1 MLRIQT
7 FIIGGLLVLTG
18 AAGYLFQDL
27 ALSLTIKGPLA
38 DDAIFVLSDGKE
50 RHEMDFIPTTGSAGE
65 NVWWIVHKLNEEHA
79 RDASQGNYVAE
90 QTGRPEEAK
99 SFWYA
104 SSRGATLKGM
114 LQESENYNNAGSGE
128 PIAINWS
135 SIDANSSNLRIVYK
149 KVGDNDGN
157 VTLTSN
163 NWTNAE
169 FKNREVKPDEVLTFK
184 KSWTAFIPGIIG
196 LLLIAL
202 AQAGEKLPNARKHIM
217 HLAVAL
223 GFVCLL
229 VVGKMI
235 GGAVGEMFWL
245 KDEPYGIIHASMLK
259 SVSMLLST
267 GLLAIFVVLCVLS
280 FIEARKEKAAQ
291 EKLDAVK
298 DKNKASAEV
307 KKKAGEE
314 KEEPSKEKKVENSEE
329 EPKGNDQRTDEEN
342 KDDEDSQE
350 AKAKLDEPATVQNSA
365 EEDGSKSDAQTTEHE
380 AGEEKEEPAKEKK
393 VENSEEE
400 PKGNDQQADE
410 ENKDD
415 EDSQEEVQ
423 AKLDEPATVQDS
435 AEEDDSKSDAQ
446 TTKHEEPL
454 EKKSEENIRSS
465 EEQPERVEKEPKERS
480 GDSEEND
487 PQKEAKDSKNDP
499 EENLASESSEEDE
512 SSKDSPS

>member
-27 ALSLTIKGPLA
+27 ALSLKIKGPLA

-169 FKNREVKPDEVLTFK
+169 YKNREVKPDEVLTFK

-217 HLAVAL
+217 HVAVAL

-280 FIEARKEKAAQ
+280 FIEARKEKTAQ

-298 DKNKASAEV
+298 DKNKASAEA

-314 KEEPSKEKKVENSEE
+314 KDEPSKEKKVENSEE

-342 KDDEDSQE
+342 RDDEDSQ
-350 AKAKLDEPATVQNSA
+350 
-365 EEDGSKSDAQTTEHE
+365 
-380 AGEEKEEPAKEKK
+380 
-393 VENSEEE
+393 
-400 PKGNDQQADE
+400 
-410 ENKDD
+410 
-415 EDSQEEVQ
+415 EVQ
-423 AKLDEPATVQDS
+423 AKLDEPATEQDS

-454 EKKSEENIRSS
+454 EKKSEENIRSP
-465 EEQPERVEKEPKERS
+465 EEQPEREEKEPKERS
-480 GDSEEND
+480 GDSEEKD
-487 PQKEAKDSKNDP
+487 PQKEPNDSKNDP
-499 EENLASESSEEDE
+499 EENLGSESSEEDE
-512 SSKDSPS
+512 SYKDSPS

>member
-27 ALSLTIKGPLA
+27 ALSLKIKGPLA

-169 FKNREVKPDEVLTFK
+169 YKNREVKPDEVLTFK

-298 DKNKASAEV
+298 DKNKASAAA

-350 AKAKLDEPATVQNSA
+350 A
-365 EEDGSKSDAQTTEHE
+365 
-380 AGEEKEEPAKEKK
+380 
-393 VENSEEE
+393 
-400 PKGNDQQADE
+400 
-410 ENKDD
+410 
-415 EDSQEEVQ
+415 Q
-423 AKLDEPATVQDS
+423 AKLDEPTTVQDS

-454 EKKSEENIRSS
+454 EKNSEENIRSS
-465 EEQPERVEKEPKERS
+465 EEQPEREEKEPKERS

-499 EENLASESSEEDE
+499 EENLGSESSEEDE

>member
-50 RHEMDFIPTTGSAGE
+50 RHEMDFIPTSGSAGE

-128 PIAINWS
+128 PIAIKWS
-135 SIDANSSNLRIVYK
+135 SIDTNSSNLRIVYK

-169 FKNREVKPDEVLTFK
+169 YKNREVKPDEVLSFK

-202 AQAGEKLPNARKHIM
+202 AQAGEKLPSARKHIM
-217 HLAVAL
+217 HVAVVL

-291 EKLDAVK
+291 KKLEAEK
-298 DKNKASAEV
+298 E
-307 KKKAGEE
+307 KKKAIAEAKKKASQKKHDSSEDKDKESSKNDPKSKEDKNASDTEEDEGSDQDQGNKKPSDKTSTEE
-314 KEEPSKEKKVENSEE
+314 KDDSKEDSHSTKK
-329 EPKGNDQRTDEEN
+329 DERLE
-342 KDDEDSQE
+342 KKTEKKDEDSKESE
-350 AKAKLDEPATVQNSA
+350 AE
-365 EEDGSKSDAQTTEHE
+365 
-380 AGEEKEEPAKEKK
+380 
-393 VENSEEE
+393 
-400 PKGNDQQADE
+400 
-410 ENKDD
+410 
-415 EDSQEEVQ
+415 
-423 AKLDEPATVQDS
+423 
-435 AEEDDSKSDAQ
+435 
-446 TTKHEEPL
+446 
-454 EKKSEENIRSS
+454 EKKSEDSK
-465 EEQPERVEKEPKERS
+465 EK
-480 GDSEEND
+480 DSQD
-487 PQKEAKDSKNDP
+487 APDGKGKDSK
-499 EENLASESSEEDE
+499 ENKKEDE
-512 SSKDSPS
+512 SEKGESSINSSS

>member
-90 QTGRPEEAK
+90 KTDRPEEAK

-169 FKNREVKPDEVLTFK
+169 YKNREVKPDEVLTFK

-298 DKNKASAEV
+298 DKNKASAEA

-314 KEEPSKEKKVENSEE
+314 KEEPS
-329 EPKGNDQRTDEEN
+329 
-342 KDDEDSQE
+342 
-350 AKAKLDEPATVQNSA
+350 
-365 EEDGSKSDAQTTEHE
+365 
-380 AGEEKEEPAKEKK
+380 KEKK

-423 AKLDEPATVQDS
+423 AKLDEPAMEQDS

-465 EEQPERVEKEPKERS
+465 EEQPEREEKEPMERS

-499 EENLASESSEEDE
+499 EENLGSESSEEDE

>member
-1 MLRIQT
+1 MLRIQI

-18 AAGYLFQDL
+18 AAGYFFQDL

-38 DDAIFVLSDGKE
+38 DDAILVLSDGKE
-50 RHEMDFIPTTGSAGE
+50 RHEMDFIPTSGSAGE

-114 LQESENYNNAGSGE
+114 LQESDNYNNAESGE
-128 PIAINWS
+128 PIAIKWS
-135 SIDANSSNLRIVYK
+135 SIDVNSSNLRIVYK

-163 NWTNAE
+163 NWTNVE
-169 FKNREVKPDEVLTFK
+169 YKNREVKPDEVLSFK

-202 AQAGEKLPNARKHIM
+202 AQAGEKLPSVRKHIM
-217 HLAVAL
+217 HVTVLL

-267 GLLAIFVVLCVLS
+267 GLLAIFVVLCVVS
-280 FIEARKEKAAQ
+280 FIEARKEKAGQKKLEAEN
-291 EKLDAVK
+291 EKE
-298 DKNKASAEV
+298 KASQN
-307 KKKAGEE
+307 KQD
-314 KEEPSKEKKVENSEE
+314 SSEE
-329 EPKGNDQRTDEEN
+329 EDNESSKDDPKSKEDKNALDTGEDEGSDQDQGNKKASDKISIEEKDDSNEDSNSTKKDERLE
-342 KDDEDSQE
+342 KQTEKKDEDSRESE
-350 AKAKLDEPATVQNSA
+350 AE
-365 EEDGSKSDAQTTEHE
+365 
-380 AGEEKEEPAKEKK
+380 
-393 VENSEEE
+393 
-400 PKGNDQQADE
+400 
-410 ENKDD
+410 
-415 EDSQEEVQ
+415 
-423 AKLDEPATVQDS
+423 
-435 AEEDDSKSDAQ
+435 
-446 TTKHEEPL
+446 
-454 EKKSEENIRSS
+454 EKKSE
-465 EEQPERVEKEPKERS
+465 
-480 GDSEEND
+480 DSKD
-487 PQKEAKDSKNDP
+487 KDSPDTPDGMGKDSK
-499 EENLASESSEEDE
+499 ENEKEDKSEKDE
-512 SSKDSPS
+512 SSKNSSS

>member
-27 ALSLTIKGPLA
+27 ALSLKIKGPLA

-50 RHEMDFIPTTGSAGE
+50 RHEMDFIPTMGSAGE

-169 FKNREVKPDEVLTFK
+169 YKNREVKPDEVLTFK

-298 DKNKASAEV
+298 DKNKASAAA

-314 KEEPSKEKKVENSEE
+314 KDEPS
-329 EPKGNDQRTDEEN
+329 
-342 KDDEDSQE
+342 
-350 AKAKLDEPATVQNSA
+350 
-365 EEDGSKSDAQTTEHE
+365 
-380 AGEEKEEPAKEKK
+380 KEKK

-410 ENKDD
+410 KNKDD
-415 EDSQEEVQ
+415 DSQEAQ
-423 AKLDEPATVQDS
+423 AKLDEPTTLQDS

-454 EKKSEENIRSS
+454 EKNSEENIRSS
-465 EEQPERVEKEPKERS
+465 EEQPERKEKEPKERS
-480 GDSEEND
+480 DDSEEND
-487 PQKEAKDSKNDP
+487 PQKETKDSKNDP
-499 EENLASESSEEDE
+499 EENLGSESSEEDE
-512 SSKDSPS
+512 SSKDYPS

>member
-27 ALSLTIKGPLA
+27 ALSLKIKGPLA

-169 FKNREVKPDEVLTFK
+169 YKNREVKPDEVLTFK

-298 DKNKASAEV
+298 DKNKASVEA

-314 KEEPSKEKKVENSEE
+314 KEEPSKEKKVENSE
-329 EPKGNDQRTDEEN
+329 D
-342 KDDEDSQE
+342 
-350 AKAKLDEPATVQNSA
+350 
-365 EEDGSKSDAQTTEHE
+365 
-380 AGEEKEEPAKEKK
+380 
-393 VENSEEE
+393 E

-415 EDSQEEVQ
+415 EDSQEAQ
-423 AKLDEPATVQDS
+423 AKLDEPTTVQDS

-465 EEQPERVEKEPKERS
+465 EEQPEREEKEPKERS

>member
-50 RHEMDFIPTTGSAGE
+50 RHEMDFIPTSGSAGE

-104 SSRGATLKGM
+104 SSKGATLKGM

-128 PIAINWS
+128 PIAIKWN
-135 SIDANSSNLRIVYK
+135 SIDVNSSNLRIVYK

-169 FKNREVKPDEVLTFK
+169 YKNREVKPDEVLSFK

-202 AQAGEKLPNARKHIM
+202 AQAGEKLPSARKHIM
-217 HLAVAL
+217 HVAVVL

-291 EKLDAVK
+291 KKLDAEK
-298 DKNKASAEV
+298 EKKNAIAEA
-307 KKKAGEE
+307 KKKASQKQEESSEE
-314 KEEPSKEKKVENSEE
+314 KEKGQDKESSKNDPKSEEDKNASDTEEGEGSDQDQGNQKPSDKTSTEEKDDSKEDSHSTKK
-329 EPKGNDQRTDEEN
+329 DERLE
-342 KDDEDSQE
+342 KKTEKKDEDSKEPE
-350 AKAKLDEPATVQNSA
+350 AE
-365 EEDGSKSDAQTTEHE
+365 
-380 AGEEKEEPAKEKK
+380 
-393 VENSEEE
+393 
-400 PKGNDQQADE
+400 
-410 ENKDD
+410 
-415 EDSQEEVQ
+415 
-423 AKLDEPATVQDS
+423 
-435 AEEDDSKSDAQ
+435 
-446 TTKHEEPL
+446 
-454 EKKSEENIRSS
+454 EKKSEDSKDNNSQDTPDGKGKDFKEN
-465 EEQPERVEKEPKERS
+465 EKEDE
-480 GDSEEND
+480 SE
-487 PQKEAKDSKNDP
+487 K
-499 EENLASESSEEDE
+499 DE
-512 SSKDSPS
+512 SSKNSSS

>member
-169 FKNREVKPDEVLTFK
+169 YKNREVKPDEVLTFK

-223 GFVCLL
+223 GFVGLL

-298 DKNKASAEV
+298 DKNKASAEA

-314 KEEPSKEKKVENSEE
+314 KEEPS
-329 EPKGNDQRTDEEN
+329 
-342 KDDEDSQE
+342 
-350 AKAKLDEPATVQNSA
+350 
-365 EEDGSKSDAQTTEHE
+365 
-380 AGEEKEEPAKEKK
+380 KEKK

-423 AKLDEPATVQDS
+423 AKLDEPAMEQDS

-454 EKKSEENIRSS
+454 EKNSEENIRSS
-465 EEQPERVEKEPKERS
+465 EELPEREEKEPKERS

>member
-169 FKNREVKPDEVLTFK
+169 YKNREVKPDEVLTFK

-298 DKNKASAEV
+298 DKNKASAEA

-350 AKAKLDEPATVQNSA
+350 A
-365 EEDGSKSDAQTTEHE
+365 
-380 AGEEKEEPAKEKK
+380 
-393 VENSEEE
+393 
-400 PKGNDQQADE
+400 
-410 ENKDD
+410 
-415 EDSQEEVQ
+415 Q
-423 AKLDEPATVQDS
+423 AKLDEPTTVQDS

-465 EEQPERVEKEPKERS
+465 EEQPEREEKEPKERS

>member
-27 ALSLTIKGPLA
+27 ALSLKIKGPLA

-169 FKNREVKPDEVLTFK
+169 YKNREVKPDEVLTFK

-298 DKNKASAEV
+298 DKNKASAEA

-329 EPKGNDQRTDEEN
+329 EPKGNDQRTDGEN

-350 AKAKLDEPATVQNSA
+350 A
-365 EEDGSKSDAQTTEHE
+365 
-380 AGEEKEEPAKEKK
+380 
-393 VENSEEE
+393 
-400 PKGNDQQADE
+400 
-410 ENKDD
+410 
-415 EDSQEEVQ
+415 Q
-423 AKLDEPATVQDS
+423 AKLDEPTTVQDS

-465 EEQPERVEKEPKERS
+465 EEQPEREEKEPKERS

>member
-27 ALSLTIKGPLA
+27 ALSLKIKGPLA
-38 DDAIFVLSDGKE
+38 DDAIFVLTDGKE

-169 FKNREVKPDEVLTFK
+169 YKNREVKPDEVLTFK

-298 DKNKASAEV
+298 DKNKASAAA

-329 EPKGNDQRTDEEN
+329 EPKGNDQRTDTEN

-350 AKAKLDEPATVQNSA
+350 A
-365 EEDGSKSDAQTTEHE
+365 
-380 AGEEKEEPAKEKK
+380 
-393 VENSEEE
+393 
-400 PKGNDQQADE
+400 
-410 ENKDD
+410 
-415 EDSQEEVQ
+415 Q
-423 AKLDEPATVQDS
+423 AKLDEPTTVQDS

-454 EKKSEENIRSS
+454 EKNSEENIRSS
-465 EEQPERVEKEPKERS
+465 EEQPEREEKEPKERS

-499 EENLASESSEEDE
+499 EENLGSESSEEDE

>member
-27 ALSLTIKGPLA
+27 ALSLKIKGPLA

-184 KSWTAFIPGIIG
+184 KSWTAFLPGIIG

-223 GFVCLL
+223 GIVCLL

-298 DKNKASAEV
+298 DKNKASVEA

-314 KEEPSKEKKVENSEE
+314 KEEPS
-329 EPKGNDQRTDEEN
+329 
-342 KDDEDSQE
+342 
-350 AKAKLDEPATVQNSA
+350 
-365 EEDGSKSDAQTTEHE
+365 
-380 AGEEKEEPAKEKK
+380 KEKK

-415 EDSQEEVQ
+415 EDSQEAQ
-423 AKLDEPATVQDS
+423 AKLDEPTTVQDS

-465 EEQPERVEKEPKERS
+465 EEQPEREEKEPKERS
-480 GDSEEND
+480 GDSEE
-487 PQKEAKDSKNDP
+487 
-499 EENLASESSEEDE
+499 DE